1 MENNAVYLAKI
12 QSLRKSINEK
22 TLTSYPV
29 FKNNKNLEDFLS
41 KRQFTRNHNETT
53 INFKEF
59 DEKIKPNKIKKPNE
73 EPFLRLCPTISK
85 VSKENKPKF
94 DNHSLDE
101 SLNDLPKP
109 KIESILTTVGM
120 GKKNSNHSNTNSS
133 NNDNTSEINNNL
145 ITARSKIE
153 KNSSNKLNKNF
164 TTSIDG
170 KKIDDTTRNQ
180 SMSPLTIE
188 SLPTSASLLRKSN
201 TTIGESFTNRQ
212 PSSIQSTSNL
222 SFTLPKMTTQ
232 YPVRTTSPSLLAN
245 VNDIINRSSKMS
257 NINSVKKIRKLL
269 YLDDFA
275 TKIESSKKN
284 EKKNLSK
291 GHKLKTSLSLNK
303 NDTNRVYSGF
313 SLLSDPVS
321 LSQML
326 TNTKINPPN
335 NLTPIQYNKRSKRS
349 IEKPIDD
356 NKPLIN
362 VENQSVSK
370 YNDNQTNYMEKK
382 SYTEFSFKVF
392 ITDRSLC
399 PPVTPNDKPEHKIDC
414 SNCLFCASLSKGN
427 LFSDNQE
434 FLSQSA
440 NFQLQKQYEQY
451 LITMN

>member
-1 MENNAVYLAKI
+1 M
-12 QSLRKSINEK
+12 
-22 TLTSYPV
+22 
-29 FKNNKNLEDFLS
+29 
-41 KRQFTRNHNETT
+41 
-53 INFKEF
+53 
-59 DEKIKPNKIKKPNE
+59 
-73 EPFLRLCPTISK
+73 
-85 VSKENKPKF
+85 
-94 DNHSLDE
+94 
-101 SLNDLPKP
+101 
-109 KIESILTTVGM
+109 
-120 GKKNSNHSNTNSS
+120 
-133 NNDNTSEINNNL
+133 
-145 ITARSKIE
+145 
-153 KNSSNKLNKNF
+153 
-164 TTSIDG
+164 
-170 KKIDDTTRNQ
+170 
-180 SMSPLTIE
+180 
-188 SLPTSASLLRKSN
+188 
-201 TTIGESFTNRQ
+201 
-212 PSSIQSTSNL
+212 
-222 SFTLPKMTTQ
+222 
-232 YPVRTTSPSLLAN
+232 
-245 VNDIINRSSKMS
+245 
-257 NINSVKKIRKLL
+257 
-269 YLDDFA
+269 
-275 TKIESSKKN
+275 
-284 EKKNLSK
+284 
-291 GHKLKTSLSLNK
+291 
-303 NDTNRVYSGF
+303 
-313 SLLSDPVS
+313 LSDPVS